1 MGCPDPTPEEVAP
14 DRAQEALHSAENLLQ
29 QQKQHIQTLES
40 AAQVKDTIVQK
51 LEANPN
57 AFGIFGFS
65 FLDQNSDKIKGAMID
80 GVAPTFDN
88 IADGK
93 YPVSRPLYV
102 YVKKAHIG
110 TIPGIAEFLAE
121 FTNDNAWGED
131 GYLTD
136 KGLIPM
142 PDAEREAFAAAAAN
156 QTNLKL

>member
-1 MGCPDPTPEEVAP
+1 
-14 DRAQEALHSAENLLQ
+14 
-29 QQKQHIQTLES
+29 
-40 AAQVKDTIVQK
+40 
-51 LEANPN
+51 
-57 AFGIFGFS
+57 
-65 FLDQNSDKIKGAMID
+65 MID